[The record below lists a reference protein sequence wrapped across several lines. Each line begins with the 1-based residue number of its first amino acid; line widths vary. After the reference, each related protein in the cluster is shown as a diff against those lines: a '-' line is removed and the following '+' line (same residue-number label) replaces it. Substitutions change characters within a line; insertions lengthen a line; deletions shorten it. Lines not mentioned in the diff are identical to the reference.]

1 MPQLNV
7 APSPSPVVAPPAS
20 TSAAPSDASS
30 PGSAP
35 GDVPAQPFA
44 AVLRHQV
51 SQQASS
57 SGQPADKPAPKA
69 LAAADAL
76 AQADANEQPPA
87 DAIAAIAQMLA
98 GIVPPAAGQA
108 APQENLQTAGAKGKQ
123 RGADDGQEPVLLAA
137 PSTAATPGS
146 AAPLQ
151 ASTAETPKP
160 LAAPSLTAGP
170 AENFAAE
177 GLQNAASRAA
187 STKEEGADFAAL
199 LNVAQDARSAAAA
212 PAAPHAA
219 PAAEPNAAHIRTP
232 VGAPG
237 WDGEVGE
244 KLTWLVNKQETRA
257 DLVLNPPELGRIE
270 VSISLKGDQASA
282 SFVSASPTVREAIE
296 NAVPRLREIL
306 QDAGISLGQTQ
317 VGAESFQQSTAN
329 REKGDNSSRS
339 GNAGATIAQPL
350 TSGVSSTAAA
360 TILRRGNGLVDTF
373 A

>member
-20 TSAAPSDASS
+20 ASAAPTDASS
-30 PGSAP
+30 PASAA
-35 GDVPAQPFA
+35 GDVPSQPFA
-44 AVLRHQV
+44 ALLRHQV

-57 SGQPADKPAPKA
+57 SGQPADKSVPKA
-69 LAAADAL
+69 VAAADAL
-76 AQADANEQPPA
+76 EQADAAGQPPA

-108 APQENLQTAGAKGKQ
+108 APQENLQTAAAKGKKP
-123 RGADDGQEPVLLAA
+123 GADDSQDSVLLAA
-137 PSTAATPGS
+137 PSAAAAPAP

-151 ASTAETPKP
+151 AAAAETPKP
-160 LAAPSLTAGP
+160 VAAQPLGVGP

-177 GLQNAASRAA
+177 GLQNAASHAA

-199 LNVAQDARSAAAA
+199 LNVPQDARSAAATQ
-212 PAAPHAA
+212 AAAHAA
-219 PAAEPNAAHIRTP
+219 PAAESSAAHIQTP

-237 WDGEVGE
+237 WDNEVGE
-244 KLTWLVNKQETRA
+244 KLTWLVNKHETRA

-282 SFVSASPTVREAIE
+282 SFVSANPTVREAIE
-296 NAVPRLREIL
+296 NAVPRLREVL

-350 TSGVSSTAAA
+350 TSGVSGTAAA
-360 TILRRGNGLVDTF
+360 QILRRGNGLVDTF